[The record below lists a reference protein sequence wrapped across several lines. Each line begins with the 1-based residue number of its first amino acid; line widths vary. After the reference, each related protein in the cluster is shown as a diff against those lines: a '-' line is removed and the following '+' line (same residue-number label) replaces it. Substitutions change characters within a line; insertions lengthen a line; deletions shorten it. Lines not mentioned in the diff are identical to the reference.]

1 MLFLLQ
7 FLLLPWLCQALT
19 ALPPVDWTFD
29 SRPSTFTFPRRHV
42 TIYLQS
48 SAASVRDTDGLTL
61 IPPSA
66 LEFAHTFATDLKST
80 FPDLKS
86 VCVEEVDE
94 NPGTGI
100 YLSLDPNTDQYTY
113 ESGVKTSEGYT
124 ITIEEDVIN
133 IAGAGARGIWWGTRA
148 LLQELVLVR
157 GTKDSRTLKL
167 KTGKAKDSPAYPT
180 RGFMLDAGR
189 KWYSA
194 DVSFFSLSFF
204 SPFFFPLSPTVESR
218 CKHLEAG
225 TCVFQTHTYS

>member
-7 FLLLPWLCQALT
+7 FLLLPWLCQAYT
-19 ALPPVDWTFD
+19 TLPPVAWTSNSN
-29 SRPSTFTFPRRHV
+29 SRSSTFTFPRRHA

-86 VCVEEVDE
+86 VCVELVDE

-113 ESGVKTSEGYT
+113 ESGVKTSEGYS
-124 ITIEEDVIN
+124 IEIKEDAIN
-133 IAGAGARGIWWGTRA
+133 ISGAGARGIWWGTRT
-148 LLQELVLVR
+148 LLQELVLAR
-157 GTKDSRTLKL
+157 GTEDSRTLKL
-167 KTGKAKDSPAYPT
+167 KTGKTKDSPAYPT

-194 DVSFFSLSFF
+194 DVSRNYGLPPLLS
-204 SPFFFPLSPTVESR
+204 SPVQSDGRIP
-218 CKHLEAG
+218 A
-225 TCVFQTHTYS
+225 

>member
-7 FLLLPWLCQALT
+7 FLLLPWLCQAFT
-19 ALPPVDWTFD
+19 SLPPVNWTFD
-29 SRPSTFTFPRRHV
+29 SSSRPSTFTFPRRHA

-100 YLSLDPNTDQYTY
+100 YLSLDPDTDKYSY

-133 IAGAGARGIWWGTRA
+133 IAGAGARGIWWGTRT
-148 LLQELVLVR
+148 LLQELVLAR
-157 GTKDSRTLKL
+157 GTKEDSRTLKL
-167 KTGKAKDSPAYPT
+167 KTGKAVDSPAYPT

-194 DVSFFSLSFF
+194 DVSL
-204 SPFFFPLSPTVESR
+204 FFPLFF
-218 CKHLEAG
+218 LEIMEPRYNLGCA
-225 TCVFQTHTYS
+225 CPEPIHTGS